1 MMDKKLIRWTGIGV
15 IAVVVIVLGVYFLK
29 GEEKAKFKTV
39 DPGFSEFVAAIPSGF
54 LSASNSIKIILV
66 EPFENYETFSQE
78 KLTDMFS
85 FSPGVSGSARF
96 INPTTIEFFPN
107 EKLQSGQLYTV
118 SFELGDLISVPG
130 KFETLEFDFQVIKQ
144 VFSIRSEGL
153 VTVES
158 NNKMYSFQGTFI
170 AVDNITNE
178 EVEKIIKAEL
188 SGKDLKIQWIH
199 GENSKEH
206 SFKIENI
213 ERKDKAQELEIS
225 WNGKEIGVD
234 TEGEFTEEIVAL
246 GDFKVTKIKVVQL
259 PEQYVK
265 IEFSDPIEPNQDLR
279 GLIKAGTYVRLK
291 YIIHANSIKAYPS
304 EQLEGKQTL
313 VVSKGIKSVFGYKL
327 KNEFEEDISF
337 TAEKPAV
344 EFIGKGSILPSS
356 DGLIVPFKSV
366 SLNAVD
372 VTIIKIF
379 EDNIPQFLQVND
391 LDGMRELK
399 RVGRKVH
406 KEKINLQSDKFID
419 YSQWN
424 TFYIDLGKMINAD
437 PGALYRVKLSF
448 RKSYSTYGC
457 ESSTDDDDTQSIT
470 DLDDDW
476 DEEEADE
483 SSWDNDYYYDY
494 DYDYSNRENPCHKD
508 YYRDNRF
515 PERNIIASNYGIIA
529 KTDKNN
535 RVNVFVSDIRTTE
548 PISEIEVE
556 VLNYQQQVIGKGK
569 TDGDGHVNIEAS
581 QKPYIVLAKKNK
593 ERGYLRLNGGSAL
606 SLSMFDVSGTEN
618 KKGIKGFIYG
628 ERGVWRPGDTLHLTF
643 ILEDKDNVLPASHP
657 VVLEVTDAQGNLE
670 KRMVKTSGIG
680 DFYYFKLPTSEDVNT
695 GNWQAKV
702 TVGGAEFTKS
712 LKVETIKP
720 NRLKINLDFG
730 TTKQLS
736 VAEPIKGNLNVRWL
750 HGAIARNLESK
761 IQLTFNPMKTVF
773 DKYRDYIFDDP
784 ASGFSP
790 ESQMIFDGRVDAE
803 GNADFSASVDLE
815 NEAPGMLQAHFITK
829 AYEEGGD
836 FSIDHYTMPFAP
848 YKTFVGIK
856 TPKGDKARGMLLTDT
871 KHKIDIATVDYKG
884 NPVSRSGVNVKVYK
898 LDWKWWW
905 QTSEENLAYYIG
917 QSYTNAIQEEDIST
931 SNGRGTFEFEIK
943 YPDWGRYLIRATDN
957 SGHSTGKIVYVD
969 WPGWAGRA
977 QKDGAGGASVL
988 SVTTDKSNYTTGET
1002 AKLTI
1007 PATAKGRA
1015 LVSIEKG
1022 SKVLKQFWV
1031 ELSKNEQVVDIDITE
1046 EMAPNVF
1053 LNVMLLQPHKHSEND
1068 LPIRLYG
1075 YTPILVENPKTV
1087 LKPKIKMPDELE
1099 SEGTFTLEVE
1109 EENDKPM
1116 VYSIAVVDEGL
1127 LDLTRFQTPNPWG
1140 TFYAR
1145 EALGIKTWDVF
1156 DDIIGAYG
1164 GKLEQVFAIGG
1175 DEGLGQDGKKSSNR
1189 FEPVVMYLGPFE
1201 LKGGKSRKHTVKLPK
1216 YVGSVRTMVVAGKDG
1231 AYGITDKATPVKKP
1245 LMILATLPRK
1255 LSPGEKLNLPVT
1267 VFSMDKN
1274 LKNVQVKVEATDIF
1288 KLSSTS
1294 KTVSF
1299 SKPGDKDITFDIEVA
1314 KRLGKGKV
1322 RVFAKAG
1329 SYEADYEIN
1338 IDIINPNEPIT
1349 TVIDTVLEAGSNWQ
1363 TAFDL
1368 PGIIGSNKAF
1378 LEVSNVPPI
1387 DLGKRLNYLIR
1398 YPHGCVE
1405 QTTSSVFPQLF
1416 LDKLT
1421 DLNKEQRKVIE
1432 KNVKA
1437 GIDRLS
1443 SFQLSDGGLG
1453 YWPGAQ
1459 YSDDWGTSYAGHFMF
1474 EAEKQGYDLPSG
1486 FKANWIKYQR
1496 KRAQNWTDNNYN
1508 AQYQQ
1513 VYRLYTLAVA
1523 GKAEISAMNRL
1534 KELKNLSV
1542 QTKWRLAATY
1552 ALAGQ
1557 PEIAKELIADAGT
1570 EVKEYNELGNTFGND
1585 LRDKAMILEAMVLLD
1600 KKTEGVKLLEQISA
1614 SLAEENWMSTQTISY
1629 CLIAASKYA
1638 GKQNESLKYSYTVG
1652 SKKEKVETNTPV
1664 SQKEIN
1670 VEGKTK
1676 GALSVNNTGKD
1687 MLYVRVI
1694 LTGIPE
1700 MGKET
1705 SSSSN
1710 LSVNVNYTDLKGK
1723 SVDESKAQQGEQVLI
1738 KVKVRN
1744 TGVTGKYENLALTI
1758 PVPSGWEIENAR
1770 LFDMQASYS
1779 GDVPDYMDI
1788 RDDRA
1793 HLYFDLAQGST
1804 KEFNVLCNIS
1814 FLGDYYLP
1822 TIYCEAM
1829 YDKRISASVAG
1840 KWVRVVR

>member
-1 MMDKKLIRWTGIGV
+1 
-15 IAVVVIVLGVYFLK
+15 
-29 GEEKAKFKTV
+29 
-39 DPGFSEFVAAIPSGF
+39 
-54 LSASNSIKIILV
+54 
-66 EPFENYETFSQE
+66 
-78 KLTDMFS
+78 
-85 FSPGVSGSARF
+85 
-96 INPTTIEFFPN
+96 
-107 EKLQSGQLYTV
+107 
-118 SFELGDLISVPG
+118 
-130 KFETLEFDFQVIKQ
+130 
-144 VFSIRSEGL
+144 
-153 VTVES
+153 
-158 NNKMYSFQGTFI
+158 
-170 AVDNITNE
+170 
-178 EVEKIIKAEL
+178 
-188 SGKDLKIQWIH
+188 
-199 GENSKEH
+199 
-206 SFKIENI
+206 
-213 ERKDKAQELEIS
+213 
-225 WNGKEIGVD
+225 
-234 TEGEFTEEIVAL
+234 
-246 GDFKVTKIKVVQL
+246 
-259 PEQYVK
+259 
-265 IEFSDPIEPNQDLR
+265 
-279 GLIKAGTYVRLK
+279 
-291 YIIHANSIKAYPS
+291 
-304 EQLEGKQTL
+304 
-313 VVSKGIKSVFGYKL
+313 
-327 KNEFEEDISF
+327 
-337 TAEKPAV
+337 
-344 EFIGKGSILPSS
+344 
-356 DGLIVPFKSV
+356 
-366 SLNAVD
+366 
-372 VTIIKIF
+372 
-379 EDNIPQFLQVND
+379 
-391 LDGMRELK
+391 
-399 RVGRKVH
+399 
-406 KEKINLQSDKFID
+406 
-419 YSQWN
+419 
-424 TFYIDLGKMINAD
+424 MINAD